1 MNDIERA
8 IIGVSIDLVDRIKDL
23 AELRGHNL
31 TGKMIASVMQE
42 TVASAMGI
50 RTSFKIIDY
59 GITVDSGID
68 AAMVNSWSAEKKK
81 QVVNALYFY
90 HKLRR
95 NENPYKRA
103 LITMKK
109 WEKEGMSTAYSR
121 KFSKDGK
128 RNRFITDNINDD
140 LIKRYN
146 DAIIDAGAKLFEK
159 AFKSAAA

>member
-1 MNDIERA
+1 
-8 IIGVSIDLVDRIKDL
+8 
-23 AELRGHNL
+23 
-31 TGKMIASVMQE
+31 MIASVMQE

-50 RTSFKIIDY
+50 RTTFKIIDY

-68 AAMVNSWSAEKKK
+68 AATVNSWSSEKKK

-103 LITMKK
+103 LITLKD
-109 WEKEGMSTAYSR
+109 GMSTAYSR

-146 DAIIDAGAKLFEK
+146 DAIITAGAKIFEK
-159 AFKSAAA
+159 TFKSAAA

>member
-109 WEKEGMSTAYSR
+109 WEKEGARSR
-121 KFSKDGK
+121 VKCYRIAPWPMQFPPPSPP
-128 RNRFITDNINDD
+128 
-140 LIKRYN
+140 LP
-146 DAIIDAGAKLFEK
+146 AKLWP
-159 AFKSAAA
+159 